1 MQRHWA
7 RGENL
12 PEQGL
17 PLKDRSGYTDTPIT
31 TEGKALEHE
40 TPWFILLLHRNLL
53 PNSPGKSNSFK
64 YGKQTQICEVTV
76 IKKVKH
82 NLSHL

>member
-7 RGENL
+7 KGENL

-53 PNSPGKSNSFK
+53 L
-64 YGKQTQICEVTV
+64 TV
-76 IKKVKH
+76 QENPIHLNMENKHRYVK
-82 NLSHL
+82 LLL